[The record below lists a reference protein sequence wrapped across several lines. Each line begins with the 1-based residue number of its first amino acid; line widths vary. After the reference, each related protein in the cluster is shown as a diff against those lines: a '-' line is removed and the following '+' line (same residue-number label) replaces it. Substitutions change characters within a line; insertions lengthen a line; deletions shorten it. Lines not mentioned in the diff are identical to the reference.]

1 MGTHMGSFETISG
14 MRETED
20 EATLKAIQDVFEE
33 EAKKIT
39 DWISG
44 RPKERPNNG

>member
-1 MGTHMGSFETISG
+1 MNELQVRKLLKV

-20 EATLKAIQDVFEE
+20 QETVKAIQFVFEE

-44 RPKERPNNG
+44 RPKERPTQG